1 MVTPKGVKKFTNL
14 HDFKIPHVY
23 CESICFRQQ
32 YSIFV
37 LNVCSSADG
46 TIKKTVGIVVSFL
59 VFCLLLQQEY
69 FTFAGMQHG
78 KSFIPLSQT
87 YSGKKIRLII
97 LLWELNKFEIPGGW
111 TPILTSLHPNMAI
124 KVYDVKNRKVL
135 RSNMSF
141 FIGNNVCSSKLIN
154 VTQDLHENGKKDN
167 LLTQCY

>member
-14 HDFKIPHVY
+14 HDFKIPHLY

-59 VFCLLLQQEY
+59 VFCLLLLAGIFY
-69 FTFAGMQHG
+69 ICRYVHVAWKDFYTFI
-78 KSFIPLSQT
+78 SNIFR
-87 YSGKKIRLII
+87 KKIRLII

-124 KVYDVKNRKVL
+124 KVYDVENRKVL

-141 FIGNNVCSSKLIN
+141 F
-154 VTQDLHENGKKDN
+154 
-167 LLTQCY
+167 YW